1 MDHKRSGGFQV
12 GKTKYK
18 WEPIGYDHKYI
29 PAEAV
34 KVANKAIYCD
44 KVSLYVHPWRGQCA
58 GLHPLAERK

>member
-1 MDHKRSGGFQV
+1 V

-18 WEPIGYDHKYI
+18 WEPIGYDHEYI